1 MADEEK
7 AKAEKLAA
15 VKKRAEQLKKKNKKA
30 GPVAKKETKK
40 ETEEEQTETAS
51 AGAVE
56 EPPPAPEEEEE
67 GKGVEEP
74 AENPLSP
81 TQTSPPSLSLQSK
94 LRSSSFRQGTI
105 SPTGFPLNS
114 EGETAPAIYRKQV
127 ARIEDLENE
136 NKRLAK
142 EAADAEKRWMKAEEE
157 LAELRETDIDG
168 KKDNGS
174 DSEVE
179 KLKSELA
186 ALQRQNAQLQ
196 SAASRRHGP
205 SASVSQSS
213 PPAGELQA
221 QLASKSATIETME
234 LEISRLRAQAERQ
247 ASAGGTDKEQI
258 VALEEKL
265 ARAEQAAMKAQRELG
280 DLKRNLE
287 RTTERAVKEGGAR
300 TSAETKARTLEQ
312 EAEGLRAEKAELE
325 KKVEALDKKVA
336 ALGTLHKEHDSRM
349 QALRKEKDRAEQEAR
364 EARSAVER
372 LEAENARLRKKDAAE
387 GGGDDDGVDELEDEE
402 RARMSKKIRDLE
414 AEVYD
419 LRRGIWHQRRKDME
433 FGGDEGGGLASPGGA
448 SGGFTNIDLGGGG
461 LTSPHPGR
469 KASHSKAGGGGI
481 GGFFAGG
488 INALTGSAAA
498 DEGDEPLLDDDDLDF
513 DEEAFRRAQEE
524 DARRR
529 LERVREI
536 KRGLKNWEGWR
547 LDLVET
553 RRGGGG
559 YGVGEVFE
567 V

>member
-15 VKKRAEQLKKKNKKA
+15 AKKRVEQLKKKNKKA
-30 GPVAKKETKK
+30 GGAARKETKK
-40 ETEEEQTETAS
+40 ETEEDQTESNQEPEAAS
-51 AGAVE
+51 AGIAEEPAPPYEVE
-56 EPPPAPEEEEE
+56 ED
-67 GKGVEEP
+67 KGGQEP

-81 TQTSPPSLSLQSK
+81 TQTSPPSLSQQSK
-94 LRSSSFRQGTI
+94 LRSSSFRQGTV
-105 SPTGFPLNS
+105 SPTGFALNS
-114 EGETAPAIYRKQV
+114 EGETAPEIYRKQV
-127 ARIEDLENE
+127 ARIEDLEKE

-142 EAADAEKRWMKAEEE
+142 EAADAEKQWRKAEEE
-157 LAELRETDIDG
+157 LAELREADVDG

-196 SAASRRHGP
+196 SVASRRHGP
-205 SASVSQSS
+205 SASISQN
-213 PPAGELQA
+213 PPPTGELQA

-234 LEISRLRAQAERQ
+234 LEISRLRAHAERQ

-258 VALEEKL
+258 IALEEKL

-287 RTTERAVKEGGAR
+287 RTTERAVKEGSAR

-349 QALRKEKDRAEQEAR
+349 QALRKEKERAEQEAR

-433 FGGDEGGGLASPGGA
+433 FGGDEGAGA
-448 SGGFTNIDLGGGG
+448 SGGFTSIDLGGG

-488 INALTGSAAA
+488 INALTGSAAV
-498 DEGDEPLLDDDDLDF
+498 DEGDESLLDDDDLDF
-513 DEEAFRRAQEE
+513 DEDAFRRAQEE

-559 YGVGEVFE
+559 GYGVGEVFE

>member
-7 AKAEKLAA
+7 VRAEKVAA
-15 VKKRAEQLKKKNKKA
+15 AKKRYEQLKRKNKKTSGA
-30 GPVAKKETKK
+30 AKKETKK
-40 ETEEEQTETAS
+40 ETEEEQTES
-51 AGAVE
+51 KQ
-56 EPPPAPEEEEE
+56 EPAPAPEEEEE
-67 GKGVEEP
+67 EEDKAAEEQ

-81 TQTSPPSLSLQSK
+81 TQTSPPSLSQQSK
-94 LRSSSFRQGTI
+94 LRSSSFRQGTV
-105 SPTGFPLNS
+105 SPTGFALNS
-114 EGETAPAIYRKQV
+114 EGETAPEIYRKQV
-127 ARIEDLENE
+127 ARIEDLEKE

-142 EAADAEKRWMKAEEE
+142 EAADAEKQWRKAEEE
-157 LAELRETDIDG
+157 LAELREADVDG
-168 KKDNGS
+168 KKDNRS

-196 SAASRRHGP
+196 SVASRRHGS

-234 LEISRLRAQAERQ
+234 LEISRLRAHAERQ

-258 VALEEKL
+258 MALEEKL

-287 RTTERAVKEGGAR
+287 RTTERAVKEGSAR

-349 QALRKEKDRAEQEAR
+349 QALRKEKERAEQEAR

-433 FGGDEGGGLASPGGA
+433 FGGDEGGGGA
-448 SGGFTNIDLGGGG
+448 SGGFTSIDLGGSG

-513 DEEAFRRAQEE
+513 DEDAFRRAQEE

-559 YGVGEVFE
+559 GYGVGEVFE

>member
-7 AKAEKLAA
+7 AKAERLAA
-15 VKKRAEQLKKKNKKA
+15 VKKRAEQLKKKNKKSGA
-30 GPVAKKETKK
+30 AAKKETKK
-40 ETEEEQTETAS
+40 ETEEEQTGSKQEPEAAS
-51 AGAVE
+51 AGAAE
-56 EPPPAPEEEEE
+56 EPPSAYEEEDKA
-67 GKGVEEP
+67 GEEP

-81 TQTSPPSLSLQSK
+81 TQTSPPSLSQQSK
-94 LRSSSFRQGTI
+94 LRSSSFRQGTV
-105 SPTGFPLNS
+105 SPTGFALNS
-114 EGETAPAIYRKQV
+114 EGETAPEIYRKQV
-127 ARIEDLENE
+127 ARIEDLEKE

-142 EAADAEKRWMKAEEE
+142 EAADAEKQWRKAEEE
-157 LAELRETDIDG
+157 LAELREADVDG

-196 SAASRRHGP
+196 SVASRRHGP

-234 LEISRLRAQAERQ
+234 LEISRLRAHAERQ

-258 VALEEKL
+258 LALEEKL

-287 RTTERAVKEGGAR
+287 RTTERAVKEGSAR
-300 TSAETKARTLEQ
+300 TSAETKARTLEH

-349 QALRKEKDRAEQEAR
+349 QALRKEKERAEQEVR

-387 GGGDDDGVDELEDEE
+387 GGGDDDVVDELEDEE

-433 FGGDEGGGLASPGGA
+433 FGGDDGDGA
-448 SGGFTNIDLGGGG
+448 SGGFTSIDLGGGG
-461 LTSPHPGR
+461 LTSPHPSR
-469 KASHSKAGGGGI
+469 KASHGKAGGGGI

-498 DEGDEPLLDDDDLDF
+498 DDGDEPLLDDDDDLDF
-513 DEEAFRRAQEE
+513 DEDAFRRAQEE

-559 YGVGEVFE
+559 GYGVGEVFE